1 VRPLPTGTD
10 QGEASMKRKTKIWLG
25 VLCGATLIG
34 GTGAV
39 MALRGNDGSS
49 EFRTVEVARDSLVQ
63 KALAVGNIEPDVEI
77 AVKSQISG
85 VVRTLF
91 VEEGEFV
98 EAGEPLLE
106 VAPNPTPI
114 ELADSKRQVELR
126 EIELV
131 NLLKDVERKRE
142 LRSRDFITQEEL
154 DRAERDYEQSL
165 VQVQMAKERVA
176 LMENGSVR
184 IGDRRIEGVIRSPI
198 DGFVLETRVEQGD
211 PVVPLSNFQEGTVL
225 ITMAAM
231 SDLLF
236 RGTVDEI
243 DVGKLSEGMPAAI
256 KIGAL
261 PDATVEGEV
270 YSISLKARTDDNATV
285 FPIEITL
292 TEIHGV
298 KLRAGYSANADIII
312 DRRTDVLVIP
322 ERLVRFE
329 DGVARVTVLLP
340 DGATEEREIETGL
353 SDAIR
358 VEVIS
363 GLEEGEKVVEPPP
376 REIS

>member
-1 VRPLPTGTD
+1 
-10 QGEASMKRKTKIWLG
+10 MKKSTKIWLG
-25 VLCGATLIG
+25 VLGGAVLVG

-39 MALRGNDGSS
+39 MALRGNDGTS
-49 EFRTVEVARDSLVQ
+49 EHRTVEVTRDSLVQ

-85 VVRTLF
+85 VVRKLF
-91 VEEGEFV
+91 IEEGAFV
-98 EAGEPLLE
+98 RAGEPLLE

-114 ELADSKRQVELR
+114 ELADSKRQVEIR
-126 EIELV
+126 DIELE
-131 NLLKDVERKRE
+131 NLKKDVERKRE
-142 LRSRDFITQEEL
+142 LRAREFITQEEL
-154 DRAERDYEQSL
+154 ERAERDYERSL

-176 LMENGSVR
+176 LMEQGSVR
-184 IGDRRIEGVIRSPI
+184 IGNRNIEGVIRSPI
-198 DGFVLETRVEQGD
+198 DGFVLEARVEQGD

-225 ITMAAM
+225 FTMAEM
-231 SDLLF
+231 SDLIF

-243 DVGKLSEGMPAAI
+243 DVGKLDEGMPAAI

-261 PDATVEGEV
+261 PDAKILGEV

-285 FPIEITL
+285 FPIEIAL
-292 TEIHGV
+292 TEIHDV

-312 DRRTDVLVIP
+312 DRRNDVLVIP

-329 DGVARVTVLLP
+329 DEVASVTVLLP
-340 DGATEEREIETGL
+340 DGTTEDREIGTGL
-353 SDAIR
+353 SDAIN
-358 VEVIS
+358 VEVTE
-363 GLEEGEKVVEPPP
+363 GLEEGEKVVEAPP

>member
-1 VRPLPTGTD
+1 
-10 QGEASMKRKTKIWLG
+10 MKKSTKIWLG
-25 VLCGATLIG
+25 VLGGAVLVG
-34 GTGAV
+34 GTGTV

-49 EFRTVEVARDSLVQ
+49 DYRTVEVTRDSLVQ

-91 VEEGEFV
+91 VEEGAFV
-98 EAGEPLLE
+98 KTGEPLLE

-165 VQVQMAKERVA
+165 VHVQMAKERVA
-176 LMENGSVR
+176 LMEQGSVR
-184 IGDRRIEGVIRSPI
+184 IGNRNIEGVIRSPI
-198 DGFVLETRVEQGD
+198 DGFVLESRVEQGD

-243 DVGKLSEGMPAAI
+243 DVGKLEEGMPAAI

-261 PDATVEGEV
+261 PDAKIEGIV
-270 YSISLKARTDDNATV
+270 YAISLKAQTDDNATV
-285 FPIEITL
+285 FPIEISL
-292 TEIHGV
+292 TEIRDV

-312 DRRTDVLVIP
+312 ERRTDVLVIP
-322 ERLVRFE
+322 ERVVRFE
-329 DGVARVTVLLP
+329 DDAARVTVLLP
-340 DGATEEREIETGL
+340 DGTTVEREIQTGL
-353 SDAIR
+353 SDAIL
-358 VEVIS
+358 VEVTD

>member
-1 VRPLPTGTD
+1 
-10 QGEASMKRKTKIWLG
+10 MKKSTKVWLG
-25 VLCGATLIG
+25 VLGGAVLVG

-49 EFRTVEVARDSLVQ
+49 EHRTVEVTRDSLVQ

-85 VVRTLF
+85 VVRKLF
-91 VEEGEFV
+91 VEEGAYV
-98 EAGEPLLE
+98 KAGEPLLE

-114 ELADSKRQVELR
+114 ELADSKRQVQLR
-126 EIELV
+126 EIDLE
-131 NLLKDVERKRE
+131 NLQKDVERKRE
-142 LRSRDFITQEEL
+142 LRGRDFITQEEL
-154 DRAERDYEQSL
+154 ERAERDYEQAR
-165 VQVQMAKERVA
+165 VHVQMANERVT
-176 LMENGSVR
+176 LMEQGSVR
-184 IGDRRIEGVIRSPI
+184 IGNRNIEGVIRSPI
-198 DGFVLETRVEQGD
+198 DGFVLESRVEQGD

-243 DVGKLSEGMPAAI
+243 DVGKLEEGMPATI

-261 PDATVEGEV
+261 PDARIEGIV

-285 FPIEITL
+285 FPIEISL
-292 TEIHGV
+292 TEVHNV

-312 DRRTDVLVIP
+312 DRRSDVLVIP
-322 ERLVRFE
+322 ERVVRFE
-329 DGVARVTVLLP
+329 DDVARVTVLLP
-340 DGATEEREIETGL
+340 DGTTTEREIQTGL
-353 SDAIR
+353 SDAIL
-358 VEVIS
+358 VEVTD
-363 GLEEGEKVVEPPP
+363 GLEEGEKVVEAPP

>member
-1 VRPLPTGTD
+1 
-10 QGEASMKRKTKIWLG
+10 MKKKTKIWLG
-25 VLCGATLIG
+25 VLGSAALVG

-49 EFRTVEVARDSLVQ
+49 EHRTVEVARDSLVQ

-85 VVRTLF
+85 VVRKLF
-91 VEEGEFV
+91 IEEGAFV
-98 EAGEPLLE
+98 KSGEPLLE

-114 ELADSKRQVELR
+114 ELADSKRQVEIR
-126 EIELV
+126 QIELE
-131 NLLKDVERKRE
+131 NLQKDVERKRE
-142 LRSRDFITQEEL
+142 LRGRDFITQEEL
-154 DRAERDYEQSL
+154 ERAERDYERSR
-165 VQVQMAKERVA
+165 VQVQMATERVA
-176 LMENGSVR
+176 LMEKGSVR
-184 IGDRRIEGVIRSPI
+184 IGDRNIEGVIRSPI
-198 DGFVLETRVEQGD
+198 DGFVLEARVEQGD

-225 ITMAAM
+225 FTMAAM

-243 DVGKLSEGMPAAI
+243 DVGKLEEGMPAAI

-261 PDATVEGEV
+261 PDAKVEGIV
-270 YSISLKARTDDNATV
+270 YSISLKARTEDNATV

-292 TEIHGV
+292 TEVHGV

-312 DRRTDVLVIP
+312 ERRSDVLVIP
-322 ERLVRFE
+322 ERVVRFE
-329 DGVARVTVLLP
+329 DDVARVTVLQP
-340 DGATEEREIETGL
+340 DGTTAEREIQTGL
-353 SDAIR
+353 SDAIL
-358 VEVIS
+358 VEVTE
-363 GLEEGEKVVEPPP
+363 GLEEGEKLVEPPP